1 MLISYITIA
10 HRKNDPANTRR
21 SANVGTMLG
30 QRRRRW
36 ANKYP
41 DFIMAMPPNMIL
53 VVYHTM
59 YIVLYDFNKL
69 TFLYIHVHISLLL
82 L

>member
-1 MLISYITIA
+1 
-10 HRKNDPANTRR
+10 
-21 SANVGTMLG
+21 
-30 QRRRRW
+30 
-36 ANKYP
+36 
-41 DFIMAMPPNMIL
+41 MAMSPNMIL
-53 VVYHTM
+53 VAYYTM

>member
-1 MLISYITIA
+1 
-10 HRKNDPANTRR
+10 
-21 SANVGTMLG
+21 
-30 QRRRRW
+30 
-36 ANKYP
+36 
-41 DFIMAMPPNMIL
+41 MAMTPNMIL

-59 YIVLYDFNKL
+59 YIVLYDFTKL

>member
-1 MLISYITIA
+1 
-10 HRKNDPANTRR
+10 
-21 SANVGTMLG
+21 
-30 QRRRRW
+30 
-36 ANKYP
+36 
-41 DFIMAMPPNMIL
+41 MAMPPNMIL
-53 VVYHTM
+53 VVYHHTM